1 MIYVEYSAGVRGKVR
16 VKGGGRSRNV
26 RKEILRYFFH
36 PRIGCLERRFI
47 TKVLKLVDFYSVNH
61 ARSRSLHANTVRG
74 MTSNQRRLK
83 LLRDLS
89 QDNAYVLSESDKNL
103 GWSLNN
109 SSWYKQEHDRHLNS
123 GFYRMVGNVGDVDS
137 IKLRCRL
144 SLQAICICNRT
155 TCCPIWK

>member
-16 VKGGGRSRNV
+16 VKGGERSRNV
-26 RKEILRYFFH
+26 RTEILRYFFH

-89 QDNAYVLSESDKNL
+89 QDNAYVLRESDKNL
-103 GWSLNN
+103 GLF
-109 SSWYKQEHDRHLNS
+109 LL
-123 GFYRMVGNVGDVDS
+123 V
-137 IKLRCRL
+137 
-144 SLQAICICNRT
+144 
-155 TCCPIWK
+155 